1 MKTMSKMTVA
11 LVGAAGLA
19 LAAESA
25 QAVTTLVANGAGSSA
40 GRQFTGLA
48 PALLCDTAPVPLYF
62 QSTEVPP
69 NKTEWQCNVSGAPV
83 IIRYSATG
91 SADGYLTQP
100 NGASATAVYLNV
112 ATCPAGTNTPNFKGT
127 GRTVSVSTCPGT
139 TPTQNLTVHWG
150 GADVK
155 ATSLHQKI
163 FNVPITP
170 PASGHLTATP
180 TVIVPFSSVLGANVR
195 DGNGALLKT
204 LSDWE
209 LRQIFTGTV
218 KNWTD
223 LGYSVSAGSAAIVSC
238 HRSVGSGTLATLDE
252 TIMHPGFWGGSF
264 PNAPSATIIN
274 GGSSS
279 GLATCVDTHLNSIG
293 YIDSDSVTAA
303 TFPSGA
309 YQVAIN
315 GHEINLGPG
324 NGIGTGKAR
333 LTDLRC
339 GRYIYWADWNFVT
352 RNAGVET
359 APINA
364 PAGTDNLITALQA
377 SMVANNPLPD
387 YWLSEDDTFVFK
399 NVDRGPMNWFTPTN
413 NGDNIAA
420 VCKSGAS
427 TH

>member
-1 MKTMSKMTVA
+1 MHTMSKLTVA

-40 GRQFTGLA
+40 GRQFAGLS
-48 PALLCDTAPVPLYF
+48 PALLCDPSPAPLYF

-69 NKTEWQCNVSGAPV
+69 NKTEWQCNISTAPV
-83 IIRYSATG
+83 IIRYSATA

-100 NGASATAVYLNV
+100 NGAIGTAVYLNT
-112 ATCPAGTNTPNFKGT
+112 ATCPAGTSTPNFKGT
-127 GRTVSVSTCPGT
+127 GVTVKVSTCPAA
-139 TPTQNLTVHWG
+139 TPTQSLTVHWG

-180 TVIVPFSSVLGANVR
+180 TVIVPFAIVVGANVR
-195 DGNGALLKT
+195 DGNGATLKT

-209 LRQIFTGTV
+209 IRQILSGNV
-218 KNWTD
+218 ANWTD

-252 TIMHPGFWGGSF
+252 TIMHPKFWGGSF
-264 PNAPSATIIN
+264 PNAASATIIN
-274 GGSSS
+274 AGSSS
-279 GLATCVDTHLNSIG
+279 GMATCIDTHLNSIG
-293 YIDSDSVTAA
+293 YIDSDSVTAV

-309 YQVAIN
+309 YQVSIN

-324 NGIGTGKAR
+324 NGIGTGVGR

-352 RNAGVET
+352 RNAGVEA
-359 APINA
+359 APILA
-364 PAGTDNLITALQA
+364 PAGTDNLIAALQTNM
-377 SMVANNPLPD
+377 SNENPLPD
-387 YWLSEDDTFVFK
+387 YWLSENDTFVAK
-399 NVDRGPMNWFTPTN
+399 NDDRGPLNWFTPSN
-413 NGDNIAA
+413 NGANISA

-427 TH
+427 SH